1 MVIVCVQRFT
11 SLLCLVTVGVL
22 TLSGNAQKLV
32 EKRSDHWVSTWA
44 TAQELAPVAV
54 DPPQVPVGVVRP
66 NFNRARGGGPRTDV
80 PGTLENQTIRMIVH
94 TTIGGSK
101 VRVQIS
107 NAFGKK
113 PLVIGAAS
121 FALRKS
127 ESEIDEATLRPL
139 TFGGRSSITVQPG
152 VLVLSDALIFELKPL
167 CDIAISLFVS
177 KDSGAPT
184 AHTLG
189 LHTSYISKGD
199 TTTDAAIA
207 QSTTTLAYLW
217 LSSVDVVAS
226 PKAFAIVALGDSITD
241 GFKATPDANQAWPT
255 LLANR
260 FNTKGTVPVSVL
272 NQGISGNEVLRD
284 GAGVSALAR
293 FDRDVLSRPG
303 VKWMILLEGINDI
316 NLHGQITGPTALS
329 AEELIFGYKQLIE
342 RAHSHGIKVMG
353 ATVMPEEG
361 VWLATETGEAKRRE
375 VNRWIRTSGEF
386 DSVVDFDEV
395 VRDPTHPSC
404 LKPEFNPGDNI
415 HPNDLGNKAMA
426 DKFDLSVFKN

>member
-1 MVIVCVQRFT
+1 
-11 SLLCLVTVGVL
+11 
-22 TLSGNAQKLV
+22 
-32 EKRSDHWVSTWA
+32 
-44 TAQELAPVAV
+44 
-54 DPPQVPVGVVRP
+54 
-66 NFNRARGGGPRTDV
+66 
-80 PGTLENQTIRMIVH
+80 MIVH
-94 TTIGGSK
+94 TTIGGSR

-127 ESEIDEATLRPL
+127 ESEIDETTLRPL
-139 TFGGRSSITVQPG
+139 TFSGKSSVTVRPG
-152 VLVLSDALIFELKPL
+152 ALLLSDALIFDLKPL
-167 CDIAISLFVS
+167 SDIAISLFVP

-184 AHTLG
+184 VHTLG

-199 TTTDAAIA
+199 MTADVAMPT
-207 QSTTTLAYLW
+207 STKMLAYLW
-217 LSSVDVVAS
+217 LSSVDVVTS

-241 GFKATPDANQAWPT
+241 GFKTTADANQAWPT
-255 LLANR
+255 LLASR
-260 FNTKGTVPVSVL
+260 FNANKGAVPVSVL

-284 GAGVSALAR
+284 GAGASALAR
-293 FDRDVLSRPG
+293 FDRDVLSRSG

-329 AEELIFGYKQLIE
+329 AEDLIFGYKQLIE

-361 VWLATETGEAKRRE
+361 VWLATETGEATRRE

-386 DSVVDFDEV
+386 DSVIDFDEV
-395 VRDPTHPSC
+395 VRDPTHPSR
-404 LKPEFNPGDNI
+404 LNPEFNPGDNI

>member
-1 MVIVCVQRFT
+1 
-11 SLLCLVTVGVL
+11 
-22 TLSGNAQKLV
+22 
-32 EKRSDHWVSTWA
+32 
-44 TAQELAPVAV
+44 
-54 DPPQVPVGVVRP
+54 
-66 NFNRARGGGPRTDV
+66 
-80 PGTLENQTIRMIVH
+80 MIVH
-94 TTIGGSK
+94 TTIGGSR

-127 ESEIDEATLRPL
+127 ESEIDETTLRPL
-139 TFGGRSSITVQPG
+139 TFSGKSSVTVRPG
-152 VLVLSDALIFELKPL
+152 ALLLSDALIFDLKPL
-167 CDIAISLFVS
+167 SDIAISLFVP

-184 AHTLG
+184 VHTLG

-199 TTTDAAIA
+199 MTADVAMPT
-207 QSTTTLAYLW
+207 STKTLAYLW
-217 LSSVDVVAS
+217 LSSVDVVTS

-241 GFKATPDANQAWPT
+241 GFKTTADANQAWPT
-255 LLANR
+255 LLASR
-260 FNTKGTVPVSVL
+260 FNANKSAVPVSVL

-293 FDRDVLSRPG
+293 FDRDVLSRSG

-329 AEELIFGYKQLIE
+329 AEDLIFGYKQLIE

-361 VWLATETGEAKRRE
+361 VWLATETGEATRRE

-386 DSVVDFDEV
+386 DSVIDFDEV
-395 VRDPTHPSC
+395 VRDPTHPSR

-426 DKFDLSVFKN
+426 DAFVLTTFMK